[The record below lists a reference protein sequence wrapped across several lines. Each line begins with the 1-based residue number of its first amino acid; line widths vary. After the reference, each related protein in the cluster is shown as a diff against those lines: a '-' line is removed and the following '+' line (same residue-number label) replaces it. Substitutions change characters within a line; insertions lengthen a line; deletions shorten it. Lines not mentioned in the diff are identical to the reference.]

1 MIKHEHREMWINW
14 LASEKRRGQ
23 NTVDAYRRDLDDF
36 ATFFEEQNSEQDS
49 LITRQIFHGWLAK
62 MASRKLARATI
73 SRKVSSLRSFLRF
86 CSKNELLNIPD
97 LGWLRAPK
105 PQHTIPKSLSVSDT
119 KLLLNAISDQ
129 SGQDWSKK
137 RNFAV
142 LMLLYGC
149 GLRISE
155 ALSLQR
161 KDAPLGEWLSLSG
174 KGGKMRDVPILSATR
189 LAIDDYLT
197 HCPYDQ
203 EGESPLFLSN
213 RGNKFGPR
221 AVQRLI
227 ETLRVKLN
235 LPEYVTPHALRHAF
249 ATHLLEI

>member
-105 PQHTIPKSLSVSDT
+105 PQHTIPKS
-119 KLLLNAISDQ
+119 
-129 SGQDWSKK
+129 
-137 RNFAV
+137 
-142 LMLLYGC
+142 C
-149 GLRISE
+149 
-155 ALSLQR
+155 
-161 KDAPLGEWLSLSG
+161 
-174 KGGKMRDVPILSATR
+174 
-189 LAIDDYLT
+189 
-197 HCPYDQ
+197 
-203 EGESPLFLSN
+203 LFQIQN
-213 RGNKFGPR
+213 
-221 AVQRLI
+221 
-227 ETLRVKLN
+227 
-235 LPEYVTPHALRHAF
+235 YY
-249 ATHLLEI
+249 